1 MDTMDDIIRNS
12 LLLKQLDDEQFEHI
26 KPRLKHISL
35 GAGEV
40 LYSEGSPADTIS
52 IVLSGSLAA
61 IKMSILGGSETVL
74 SEFGPSDVIGEMA
87 LLSDR
92 NRSASIRAIENS
104 ELAILP
110 RAFYGS
116 LERQRPDIALAIMKG
131 VGRILAQRLQD
142 TSSELADERA

>member
-1 MDTMDDIIRNS
+1 MDMIRKS
-12 LLLKQLDDEQFEHI
+12 QLFRSLDDEQFEHI
-26 KPRLKHISL
+26 RPRLKHIAL
-35 GAGEV
+35 NACEV
-40 LYSEGSPADTIS
+40 LYSEGSPADTVA
-52 IVLSGSLAA
+52 IVLAGSLAA
-61 IKMSILGGSETVL
+61 IKMSVHGGGETIL

-92 NRSASIRAIENS
+92 NRSASIRAIEKS

-110 RAFYGS
+110 RAFFGA

-131 VGRILAQRLQD
+131 LGRILAQRLQD